1 MLDSIAEILSQFD
14 TVRSLK
20 CDHTG
25 NIARR
30 AAHREAATWLSKA
43 KSAAGD
49 QLAYNPKHGKHAGN
63 SEYIR
68 I

>member
-1 MLDSIAEILSQFD
+1 MLVPFAEILSQFNA
-14 TVRSLK
+14 VRSLK

-30 AAHREAATWLSKA
+30 AAHREAATWLPKA
-43 KSAAGD
+43 KGAACD
-49 QLAYNPKHGKHAGN
+49 QLAYNPKHGQHAGD
-63 SEYIR
+63 SEYIT